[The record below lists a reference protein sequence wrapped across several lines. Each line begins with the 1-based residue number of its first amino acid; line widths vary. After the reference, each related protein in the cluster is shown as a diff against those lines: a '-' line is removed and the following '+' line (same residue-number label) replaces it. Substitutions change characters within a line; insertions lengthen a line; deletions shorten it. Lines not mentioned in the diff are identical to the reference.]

1 MKFLSIALL
10 LAGSLGA
17 SSGANA
23 STPFTLDVSPGVSMA
38 PADVRVRT
46 RVVRDPDNRLLEIA
60 ADSGQ
65 FFRSSTVTL
74 DGDSAPSVTEVA
86 FKGLPGG
93 EYQISV
99 ALHGSRGVR
108 ATLSRTIM
116 VIPSVSER

>member
-1 MKFLSIALL
+1 MKFWTLAFL
-10 LAGSLGA
+10 LAGSIGA
-17 SSGANA
+17 SAGANA
-23 STPFTLDVSPGVSMA
+23 STPFTLHVSPGVSLA
-38 PADVRVRT
+38 PANVLVRT
-46 RVVRDPDNRLLEIA
+46 RVAPDPDNRWLEIE

-65 FFRSSTVTL
+65 FFRSSRVTL
-74 DGDSAPSVTEVA
+74 DGDSAPSMTEVA

-116 VIPSVSER
+116 VIPSASER